1 MNNYELKAEL
11 RDDLF
16 EVTRFVSESNSE
28 AQLDAI
34 GTILDLA
41 MRSTVWSKGAIS
53 LTNTDTQEVVAT
65 MEAKV

>member
-11 RDDLF
+11 LNQS
-16 EVTRFVSESNSE
+16 EQTGFVSKSNSE
-28 AQLDAI
+28 AQFDAI

-53 LTNTDTQEVVAT
+53 LTNTDTQEAVAT
-65 MEAKV
+65 MEAKG